1 MNWDIIFAD
10 FTEVDLIKI
19 IGSVVAGIILG
30 VEREFKDKS
39 AGLKT
44 ITTICLGSTLFTI
57 LSYKMGIG
65 ESEDATRIA
74 SYIVSGIGFL
84 GAGVIFKDGTTV
96 SGLTTAS
103 IIWMAAAVGM
113 ALGFGEFMLALGFLI
128 ATIVIVHGGN
138 FINKIFFDIRVA
150 KNLKIFIGH
159 ADIDNLQEITEN
171 ISCYTRRLKEKNFQ
185 YDENGFTY
193 TYDIFINKKR
203 MPGLKEYLIKNQWIK
218 RFEI

>member
-138 FINKIFFDIRVA
+138 FINKIFFDMRVA

-203 MPGLKEYLIKNQWIK
+203 MQGLKEYLIKNQWIK